1 MKRSTALVY
10 SYLCANRDRPV
21 PANELLRSL
30 MMTDYR
36 ARISEIRRHLRDI
49 GSSYRVESRRI
60 PGQRTNQYQI
70 VEGQI

>member
-10 SYLCANRDRPV
+10 SYLFANQERPV

-36 ARISEIRRHLRDI
+36 ARISEIRHHLRDI
-49 GSSYRVESRRI
+49 GAPYRVESRRI
-60 PGQRTNQYQI
+60 KGQRTNEYQL
-70 VEGQI
+70 VRETQ